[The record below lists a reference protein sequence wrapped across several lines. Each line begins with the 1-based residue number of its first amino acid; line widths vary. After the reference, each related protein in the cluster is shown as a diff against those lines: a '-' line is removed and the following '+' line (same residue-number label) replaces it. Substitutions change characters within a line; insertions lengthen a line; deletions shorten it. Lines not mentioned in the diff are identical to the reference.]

1 MAIKYEGLKSFGFAI
16 HPTAAKPLDDR
27 SVVESFA
34 DLING
39 SLGTAV
45 YDGMLVSVIEDNKV
59 YLRNTINNVETWT
72 AIGSNN
78 SGNGTIT
85 ATTYTD
91 AISLATNENVGQLI
105 YVTTASEVT
114 ENDNTVTYSEG
125 LYVVI
130 GDGQLSKINTTD
142 YQNQLNVL
150 SDRISEIENKPYVSD
165 ITDGENTLVVNG
177 VANLTDFVKTTTL
190 TNYYTKNEINDK
202 FKEID
207 LFSIVPELPT
217 ENINENKIY
226 LIFNKENDDN
236 KFVEY
241 IYVNTGTTDVPLY
254 TWEKIGELN
263 VSTDLTNYFTK
274 DEINEKLNTTEV
286 KLSGDIDDSYK
297 KDETVQS
304 VLSNIHSRIKSIN
317 ASIESALS
325 GGVTSISEGVGI
337 TVDTTDSTTSP
348 KVSVKISSN
357 ENNALTYDDNNSL
370 LVDQT
375 NLETRLAELESLL
388 SGKTLIFADN
398 ISQYAIT
405 SLSYDSTI
413 EGDKDSDDILITGD
427 KGDVKITLNSIT
439 NIAYNDAK

>member
-105 YVTTASEVT
+105 YVTTTIEVT
-114 ENDNTVTYSEG
+114 EGDNTITYSEG

-130 GDGQLSKINTTD
+130 GVEQLTKINTTD

-150 SDRISEIENKPYVSD
+150 SEKINELENKPYISD
-165 ITDGENTLVVNG
+165 ITDGESTLVVDG
-177 VANLTDFVKTTTL
+177 VADLSDFVKTTTL
-190 TNYYTKNEINDK
+190 TDYYTKVEIDNK
-202 FKEID
+202 FNEID

-226 LIFNKENDDN
+226 LIFNKENLDN

-241 IYVNTGTTDVPLY
+241 IYVNTGTTDVPSY
-254 TWEKIGELN
+254 TWEIIGELN
-263 VSTDLTNYFTK
+263 VSTDLANYFTK
-274 DEINEKLNTTEV
+274 DEINAKLNTTEV
-286 KLSGDIDDSYK
+286 KLSSDIDDSYK
-297 KDETVQS
+297 KDDTVQS
-304 VLSNIHSRIKSIN
+304 VLSDIHSRIKSIN
-317 ASIESALS
+317 TSIESTLS

-348 KVSVKISSN
+348 KVSVKISTN
-357 ENNALTYDDNNSL
+357 ENNALTYDENKGL
-370 LVDQT
+370 FVE
-375 NLETRLAELESLL
+375 NLENRLAELESLL

-427 KGDVKITLNSIT
+427 KGEVKITLNSIT